1 MDTSFN
7 EVHEDDF
14 SRIGGDK
21 PPHLKIEATLIEMGG
36 TGKRGYEYKLRALK
50 AAGWKYGKM
59 TPYGSYPKLAAEAFN
74 RIRLALAGTTDSE
87 QLIVN
92 LQAK

>member
-1 MDTSFN
+1 MDTNFT

-21 PPHLKIEATLIEMGG
+21 PPHLKIEAILIEIGG

-59 TPYGSYPKLAAEAFN
+59 TSYGSYPKAAAEAFN
-74 RIRLALAGTTDSE
+74 KIRTALGATTDSE
-87 QLIVN
+87 KLIEK
-92 LQAK
+92 LATK